1 MVGNSYLKAYKK
13 NGLDTDLAVADG
25 HRVIQLLYQGLI
37 ESIVRAKAS
46 IERNDIE
53 GKAKQINKALNIV
66 AGLSS
71 AVQYDPGDPVQV
83 KVAQSFKDLYAIYND
98 RLMQAS
104 FELKTEPLD
113 EILVYARDIKQ
124 AWDNIPLAQRD
135 EGYRMQAARDA
146 NKV

>member
-1 MVGNSYLKAYKK
+1 MVGSSYLRAYKK

-37 ESIVRAKAS
+37 ETIVKAKAS

-53 GKAKQINKALNIV
+53 AKAAQINKALNIV

-71 AVQYDPGDPVQV
+71 AIQCDPNDPVQV
-83 KVAQSFKDLYAIYND
+83 KVAQNFKDLYAIYND

-113 EILVYARDIKQ
+113 EILRYARDIKQ
-124 AWDNIPLAQRD
+124 AWDNIPVSQRN
-135 EGYRMQAARDA
+135 EGYRLQAARDA
-146 NKV
+146 GKV

>member
-1 MVGNSYLKAYKK
+1 MVGNTYLRAYKK

-37 ESIVRAKAS
+37 DTIVRAKAS

-66 AGLSS
+66 AGLTS
-71 AVQYDPGDPVQV
+71 AVQCDPNDPVQV
-83 KVAQSFKDLYAIYND
+83 RVAQSFKDLYAVYND

-113 EILVYARDIKQ
+113 EILTYARSIKE
-124 AWDNIPLAQRD
+124 AWDSIPIAQRN
-135 EGYRMQAARDA
+135 EGYRLQAERDA